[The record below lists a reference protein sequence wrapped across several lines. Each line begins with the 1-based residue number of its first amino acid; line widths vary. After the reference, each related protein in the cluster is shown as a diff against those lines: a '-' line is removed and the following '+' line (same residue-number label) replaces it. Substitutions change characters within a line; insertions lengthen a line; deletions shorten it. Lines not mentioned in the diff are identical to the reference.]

1 MKKLSELK
9 EEDFPSVDPER
20 FEEWK
25 KAAIN
30 AQRNAWFIMPVIV
43 VLAFLIFFF
52 SVDSGFIPA
61 ILMIALLAVAGIMV
75 NAKANRLAKE
85 LGISKSMIKKVRR
98 NQTKKEE

>member
-9 EEDFPSVDPER
+9 AEDFPSVNPER

-30 AQRNAWFIMPVIV
+30 AQRNSWIISLVIA
-43 VLAFLIFFF
+43 LAFLIFIF
-52 SVDSGFIPA
+52 SGGSGFIPA

-85 LGISKSMIKKVRR
+85 LGITKDMIKKAKRSD
-98 NQTKKEE
+98 KKL